1 MTLQPRVS
9 CYGDDTIGAGIGGL
23 LNEYVCQS
31 LAIEEYNVR
40 ESSGKPTKIA
50 GFPLIRRLPA
60 RWSDQIYVYHRFDH
74 PDCST
79 HVHDGQNRQL
89 PI

>member
-9 CYGDDTIGAGIGGL
+9 RFCDDTISAGTGGL
-23 LNEYVCQS
+23 LNEYVGQL

-40 ESSGKPTKIA
+40 ENSGKLTKIA

-60 RWSDQIYVYHRFDH
+60 RWSDQIYVYHRYDH
-74 PDCST
+74 PDYKT
-79 HVHDGQNRQL
+79 HVHDDQNRQL